1 MADMPDLSHLTE
13 EERKIIENVMMR
25 QKQEEERENEIMR
38 CVSGDTFYHGGRH
51 DSPEE
56 ASREADRSSSSTY
69 SITKHFT
76 NVPK

>member
-38 CVSGDTFYHGGRH
+38 YVYL
-51 DSPEE
+51 
-56 ASREADRSSSSTY
+56 Y
-69 SITKHFT
+69 K
-76 NVPK
+76 NVDVL